1 VHQFVGNYC
10 IDAIVEGWTTVEEKW
25 NGDELS
31 HKVLEQWYFIETL
44 LLLLLY
50 FELSRV
56 FV

>member
-1 VHQFVGNYC
+1 VHQFVGNYYC

-31 HKVLEQWYFIETL
+31 DKVLEQWYFIETL
-44 LLLLLY
+44 LLLLY
-50 FELSRV
+50 FELFRV

>member
-1 VHQFVGNYC
+1 VHQFVGNYYC

-31 HKVLEQWYFIETL
+31 DKVLEQWYFIETL
-44 LLLLLY
+44 LLLY